1 MFRDAHNI
9 LILAHPGHE
18 LRIHHWLEMNKPT
31 VYLLTDGSGGQMASR
46 VHFSKDLIDRCGARS
61 GAVFGEISD
70 KDWYASI
77 MAGKNDLLVK
87 TIQTIIDDAPKNYP
101 IQIVAD
107 ALDGYNPM
115 HDMAWFIGKI
125 VHHQIKQKATAFPFL
140 ASAATTNVQGS
151 VELSIQLNTE
161 ARARKI
167 SAVESYMPLAE
178 EARRIL
184 EQDPLA
190 FDEEKLISQSFDWQ
204 AKYDPLWEKIGRQRV
219 NDGIYSDCLT
229 FQQHVKPLVKDLIT
243 DE

>member
-1 MFRDAHNI
+1 MLQGDHNI

-18 LRIHHWLEMNKPT
+18 LRIHHWLEINTPT

-46 VHFSKDLIDRCGARS
+46 VHFSKDLIDRCGASS

-77 MAGKNDLLVK
+77 MAGKNDLLAK
-87 TIQTIIDDAPKNYP
+87 TIQTIVDDAPKNCRV
-101 IQIVAD
+101 QIVAD

-125 VHHQIKQKATAFPFL
+125 VHHRIAQHATALPFL

-151 VELSIQLNTE
+151 VELSLQLNAE
-161 ARARKI
+161 ARARKTM
-167 SAVESYMPLAE
+167 SVKSYTPLAE

-190 FDEEKLISQSFDWQ
+190 FDEERLISQSFDWK
-204 AKYDPLWEKIGRQRV
+204 AEYKPLWEKIGRQRV

-229 FQQHVKPLVKDLIT
+229 FQQHVRPLLKDLVP